1 MVFKRVEL
9 IFCTGTIMHYVCR
22 DEKKTENATVKI
34 IYNKIHI
41 HSKFIIMCNN
51 TIISPIANYL
61 PCI

>member
-1 MVFKRVEL
+1 
-9 IFCTGTIMHYVCR
+9 MHYVCP

-34 IYNKIHI
+34 IDNKIHI
-41 HSKFIIMCNN
+41 HSKFIIMSNK

>member
-9 IFCTGTIMHYVCR
+9 IFCTGTIMHYVCP

-41 HSKFIIMCNN
+41 HSKFIIMSNK